1 MEACLDVFIII
12 FTKFINFYHLL
23 DLTFTAGLVILRIVY
38 LKIKRLVNRRSRL
51 LLLVAL
57 RGQSLIQVYES
68 NLIYQII
75 FDIIVPA
82 LIVIGKIIKE
92 TVDNMHALE

>member
-57 RGQSLIQVYES
+57 RDQSLIQVYES